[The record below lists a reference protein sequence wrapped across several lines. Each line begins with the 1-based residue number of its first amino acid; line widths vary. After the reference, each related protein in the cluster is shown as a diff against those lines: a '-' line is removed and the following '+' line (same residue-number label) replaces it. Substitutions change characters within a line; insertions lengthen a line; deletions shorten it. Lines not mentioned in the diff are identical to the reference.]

1 MTFRAAGASN
11 SALRNV
17 QYAEF
22 LIRATETTLI
32 INKTQL
38 VGRYPTLG
46 AARLALEGI
55 LIKNAASQRASV
67 RLNELPKDFRY
78 LDSSFVLAPSPAI
91 NYADVTI
98 TFDDGVYNH
107 SGVQQRFQATTSPI
121 LLDISSTS
129 PEVHVYAKSGAA
141 GIAVNANIFP
151 QNDGYQRVDGTVP
164 FIVEP
169 SAGFVRLKGY
179 YNGGLENV
187 GTIGSFTLATAT
199 ITVKNRTTNTVL
211 DTFVVTV
218 TENTTIGI

>member
-11 SALRNV
+11 PALRNV

-32 INKTQL
+32 VNKTQL
-38 VGRYPTLG
+38 VGRYPTLD

-78 LDSSFVLAPSPAI
+78 LDSSFVTTPAPAI
-91 NYADVTI
+91 NYADVGILFTN
-98 TFDDGVYNH
+98 GVYDH
-107 SGVQQRFQATTSPI
+107 SGVQQRFQAITSPI
-121 LLDISSTS
+121 LLDISSSS
-129 PEVHVYAKSGAA
+129 PEVHVYAKSGSF
-141 GIAVNANIFP
+141 GIPPNATIFP
-151 QNDGYQRVDGTVP
+151 QSEEYQRVDGTVP

-179 YNGGLENV
+179 YNGGLENT
-187 GTIGSFTLATAT
+187 GTSGTFTLATAT

-218 TENTTIGI
+218 TENNT